1 MNLPWDV
8 LVASPDLEGRR
19 ALSNIL
25 AKLGVD
31 PLTTSSVRE
40 CREIMATERVGLIF
54 CDRLLA
60 DGNCYDLLNAS
71 RGGQMKA
78 RIVVTSSTA
87 DWDEF
92 LEAMRL
98 RGMGSMASEPRYYI
112 GVDLGQSRDPTAI
125 TVVRRV
131 DPPRPVPEHD
141 KPKPNYAPGSLE
153 WEEEQRRLKVPA
165 VG

>member
-8 LVASPDLEGRR
+8 LVASSDLEGRR

-31 PLTTSSVRE
+31 PLTTSSIRE
-40 CREIMATERVGLIF
+40 CTEIMATERVGLIF

-71 RGGQMKA
+71 RGGQVNA

-98 RGMGSMASEPRYYI
+98 GAFDVIANPCRSTDVEWVIIQALRYERTEARLALKTQ
-112 GVDLGQSRDPTAI
+112 VA
-125 TVVRRV
+125 TV
-131 DPPRPVPEHD
+131 
-141 KPKPNYAPGSLE
+141 
-153 WEEEQRRLKVPA
+153 
-165 VG
+165 

>member
-1 MNLPWDV
+1 MNIPWDI
-8 LVASPDLEGRR
+8 LVASSDLEGRR

-25 AKLGVD
+25 GKLGVD
-31 PLTTSSVRE
+31 PLTSSTVRE
-40 CREIMATERVGLIF
+40 CKELIATERVGLIF

-78 RIVVTSSTA
+78 RIVVTSPPA

-98 RGMGSMASEPRYYI
+98 GAFDVIANPCRSTDVEWMIIQALRYERTQARLALKTQ
-112 GVDLGQSRDPTAI
+112 VATA
-125 TVVRRV
+125 
-131 DPPRPVPEHD
+131 
-141 KPKPNYAPGSLE
+141 
-153 WEEEQRRLKVPA
+153 
-165 VG
+165 

>member
-8 LVASPDLEGRR
+8 LVASSDLEGRR
-19 ALSNIL
+19 ALSNLL

-31 PLTTSSVRE
+31 PLTTSSIRE
-40 CREIMATERVGLIF
+40 CTEIMATERVGLIF

-71 RGGQMKA
+71 RGRQMKA

-98 RGMGSMASEPRYYI
+98 GAFDVIANPCRSTDVEWMIIQALRYERTEARLALKTQ
-112 GVDLGQSRDPTAI
+112 VATA
-125 TVVRRV
+125 
-131 DPPRPVPEHD
+131 
-141 KPKPNYAPGSLE
+141 
-153 WEEEQRRLKVPA
+153 
-165 VG
+165 

>member
-1 MNLPWDV
+1 MNIPWDI
-8 LVASPDLEGRR
+8 LVASSDLEGRR

-31 PLTTSSVRE
+31 PLTSSTVRE
-40 CREIMATERVGLIF
+40 CKELMASERVGLIF

-71 RGGQMKA
+71 RIGRTKA
-78 RIVVTSSTA
+78 RVVVMSSTA

-98 RGMGSMASEPRYYI
+98 GAFDVIASPCRATDVEWMIIQALRYERTEARRE
-112 GVDLGQSRDPTAI
+112 LRTQAATASSSQ
-125 TVVRRV
+125 
-131 DPPRPVPEHD
+131 
-141 KPKPNYAPGSLE
+141 NA
-153 WEEEQRRLKVPA
+153 A
-165 VG
+165 

>member
-8 LVASPDLEGRR
+8 LIASSDLEARR

-25 AKLGVD
+25 VKLGVD
-31 PLTTSSVRE
+31 PLTASTVRE
-40 CREIMATERVGLIF
+40 CREIMVSERVGLIF
-54 CDRLLA
+54 CHRLLA

-71 RGGQMKA
+71 KGGRTRA

-98 RGMGSMASEPRYYI
+98 GAFDVIASPCRATDVEWMIIQALRYE
-112 GVDLGQSRDPTAI
+112 RTEA
-125 TVVRRV
+125 
-131 DPPRPVPEHD
+131 
-141 KPKPNYAPGSLE
+141 
-153 WEEEQRRLKVPA
+153 RLALRTQVAA
-165 VG
+165 V

>member
-1 MNLPWDV
+1 MNLPWDI
-8 LVASPDLEGRR
+8 LIASADLEGRR

-31 PLTTSSVRE
+31 PLTTSTIRE
-40 CREIMATERVGLIF
+40 CKEIVAMERVGLIF

-60 DGNCYDLLNAS
+60 DGNCCDLLNAS
-71 RGGQMKA
+71 RASRTKT

-98 RGMGSMASEPRYYI
+98 GAFDVIASPCRATDVEWMIIQALRYERTEARLALNTQ
-112 GVDLGQSRDPTAI
+112 VATA
-125 TVVRRV
+125 
-131 DPPRPVPEHD
+131 
-141 KPKPNYAPGSLE
+141 
-153 WEEEQRRLKVPA
+153 
-165 VG
+165 

>member
-1 MNLPWDV
+1 LNFPWDI
-8 LVASPDLEGRR
+8 LIASADLEGRR

-31 PLTTSSVRE
+31 PLTTSSIRE
-40 CREIMATERVGLIF
+40 CKKIIATERVGLIF

-60 DGNCYDLLNAS
+60 DGNCCDLLNAS
-71 RGGQMKA
+71 RVSRSKA

-98 RGMGSMASEPRYYI
+98 GAFDVIASPCRATDVEWMIIQALRYERTEARPAFKTQ
-112 GVDLGQSRDPTAI
+112 VATA
-125 TVVRRV
+125 
-131 DPPRPVPEHD
+131 
-141 KPKPNYAPGSLE
+141 
-153 WEEEQRRLKVPA
+153 
-165 VG
+165 

>member
-1 MNLPWDV
+1 MNLPWDILIV
-8 LVASPDLEGRR
+8 SADLEGRR

-31 PLTTSSVRE
+31 PLTTSTIRE
-40 CREIMATERVGLIF
+40 CKEIVATERVGLIF

-71 RGGQMKA
+71 SASKPKT
-78 RIVVTSSTA
+78 RIVVISSTA

-98 RGMGSMASEPRYYI
+98 GAFDVIASPCRATDVEWMVIQALRYERTEARLALKTQ
-112 GVDLGQSRDPTAI
+112 VA
-125 TVVRRV
+125 TV
-131 DPPRPVPEHD
+131 
-141 KPKPNYAPGSLE
+141 
-153 WEEEQRRLKVPA
+153 
-165 VG
+165 

>member
-8 LVASPDLEGRR
+8 LIASSDLEGRR

-31 PLTTSSVRE
+31 PLTTSSIRE
-40 CREIMATERVGLIF
+40 CKEIIATERVGLIF
-54 CDRLLA
+54 CDRLLGE
-60 DGNCYDLLNAS
+60 GNCYDLLNAS
-71 RGGQMKA
+71 RSGKIRA

-98 RGMGSMASEPRYYI
+98 GAFDVIASPCRSTDVEWMIIQALRYERTEARLALKTQVT
-112 GVDLGQSRDPTAI
+112 GASSSRNA
-125 TVVRRV
+125 
-131 DPPRPVPEHD
+131 
-141 KPKPNYAPGSLE
+141 A
-153 WEEEQRRLKVPA
+153 
-165 VG
+165 